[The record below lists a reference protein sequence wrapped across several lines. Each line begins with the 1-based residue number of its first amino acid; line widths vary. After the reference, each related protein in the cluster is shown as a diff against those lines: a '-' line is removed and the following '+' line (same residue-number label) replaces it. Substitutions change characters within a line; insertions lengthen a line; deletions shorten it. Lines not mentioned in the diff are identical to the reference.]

1 MTGWKKRE
9 YWQTDDISWLSQK
22 KEWAGLKTIILTRNT
37 VIGKGVE
44 ESRGERYFI
53 SSLPEGVGEAERVV
67 RGHWMAERERTRK
80 SIWSGL

>member
-1 MTGWKKRE
+1 MGRAKDNHPDAQHGNRE
-9 YWQTDDISWLSQK
+9 GRRRKQ
-22 KEWAGLKTIILTRNT
+22 
-37 VIGKGVE
+37 
-44 ESRGERYFI
+44 GERYFI